1 MKSVIPLMYNFINT
15 YIYTR
20 YMYHQNFNQ
29 LFLGSGIFLYFS
41 VLFDVFHS
49 TIFIMSDKNYINNGK
64 HRKAAAFLFTWQ
76 DSYQRLL
83 NFSLLS
89 LFFRNTEEMSI
100 PFKIFSYFTF
110 QKYCSEILI
119 VNEFYGQNFTC
130 GKYSVLEYYFY
141 MLL

>member
-1 MKSVIPLMYNFINT
+1 MLTDLEGCLTHVFGWKKSRLKKSMKSVIPLMYNFINT

-64 HRKAAAFLFTWQ
+64 HRKAAAFLFTW
-76 DSYQRLL
+76 
-83 NFSLLS
+83 
-89 LFFRNTEEMSI
+89 
-100 PFKIFSYFTF
+100 
-110 QKYCSEILI
+110 
-119 VNEFYGQNFTC
+119 
-130 GKYSVLEYYFY
+130 
-141 MLL
+141 